1 MADGVGRLAWTWP
14 AAGNVPTVVGID
26 EAGRG
31 CLAGPVY
38 AAAVIWRTR
47 PEATPENDALVRLV
61 RDSKTLSRGQRDR
74 VRAFIERH
82 ADAWGVGVA
91 SREEID
97 RVNILRA
104 TLKAMHRAVDAALA
118 KEATST
124 STEAIDDYTHVTLLV
139 DGDRFEPYTSP
150 RDGSFVSHTCIT
162 EGDAKVVAIA
172 AASILA
178 KTHRDEYMRGEH
190 AHGTYPL
197 YGWDRNAGYGTAEHM
212 RALKEH
218 GACPLHRTS
227 FAPVRAAKQHDREMA
242 GFDAAPPKS

>member
-1 MADGVGRLAWTWP
+1 MATGALAWTWP
-14 AAGNVPTVVGID
+14 AACDVPTVVGID

-38 AAAVIWRTR
+38 AAAVVWRTR
-47 PEATPENDALVRLV
+47 PPATPENDALVRLL

-74 VRAFIERH
+74 ARAFIERH

-91 SREEID
+91 TREEID
-97 RVNILRA
+97 RINILRA
-104 TLKAMHRAVDAALA
+104 SLKAMHRAVDAALA
-118 KEATST
+118 KEAGSG
-124 STEAIDDYTHVTLLV
+124 SGSGSGSGDDYTNVTLLV
-139 DGDRFEPYTSP
+139 DGDRFEPYTSL

-162 EGDAKVVAIA
+162 EGDAKVVTIA

-190 AHGTYPL
+190 AHGAYPV
-197 YGWDRNAGYGTAEHM
+197 YAWDRNVGYGTAEHM

-218 GACPLHRTS
+218 GPCPLHRTT
-227 FAPVRAAKQHDREMA
+227 FAPVRAAKQHGDMCV
-242 GFDAAPPKS
+242 FDVEKL